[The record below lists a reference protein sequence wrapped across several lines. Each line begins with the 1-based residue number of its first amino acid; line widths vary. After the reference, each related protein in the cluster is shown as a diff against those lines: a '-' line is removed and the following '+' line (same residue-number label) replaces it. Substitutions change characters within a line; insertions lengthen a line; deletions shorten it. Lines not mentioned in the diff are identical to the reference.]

1 MKLFAELE
9 EEAPQFGD
17 MWEAHPVRWAEDLLG
32 FRADPKQTRL
42 LMTTA
47 KRVILNC
54 SRQWGKS
61 TVAAI
66 KIAHRAVFTPES
78 LTLVLAPSER
88 QSALL
93 VGKARTFL
101 HKAGEKTR
109 KDGQNSASVVLENG
123 SAIVGLPGKE
133 QYLRGYSAVSML
145 IVDEAARVDDGV
157 YRSMRPM
164 LATTNGAVWLLS
176 TPHGARGFFHRA
188 WTQGDGEDWV
198 RVLAPATECPR
209 ISPEFLER
217 ERKAQGDRMFRQEY
231 LCEFTEA
238 EDHAFGSDVLATVLR
253 PDDGLGIGRVE
264 WWKGGRSRKG
274 G

>member
-1 MKLFAELE
+1 
-9 EEAPQFGD
+9 
-17 MWEAHPVRWAEDLLG
+17 V
-32 FRADPKQTRL
+32 
-42 LMTTA
+42 
-47 KRVILNC
+47 VLNC

-61 TVAAI
+61 TVAAV
-66 KIAHRAVFTPES
+66 KIVHRAMFTPGS

-93 VGKARTFL
+93 VAKARAL
-101 HKAGEKTR
+101 LAKAGEKKTR
-109 KDGQNSASVVLENG
+109 RDGHNSASVVLRND

-145 IVDEAARVDDGV
+145 IVDEAARVNDEL

-176 TPHGARGFFHRA
+176 TPHGARGFFHRV
-188 WTQGDGEDWV
+188 WTTGDGEEWR

-209 ISPEFLER
+209 IRREFLEQ
-217 ERKAQGDRMFRQEY
+217 ERRAQGERMFRQEY

-238 EDHAFGSDVLATVLR
+238 DDSLFGSELIQSVLVS
-253 PDDGLGIGRVE
+253 DDGLTPGRNE
-264 WWKGGRSRKG
+264 WWRR
-274 G
+274 